1 MTAFVLLLIC
11 VAAQVLIAAGLGI
24 YFLRRHLRERRGQE
38 NAPQPG
44 SKDPAAP
51 G

>member
-24 YFLRRHLRERRGQE
+24 YFLRRYWQERQGKK
-38 NAPQPG
+38 NPLPPDP
-44 SKDPAAP
+44 KDPSAP
-51 G
+51 R

>member
-24 YFLRRHLRERRGQE
+24 YFLRRYLQERQGKE
-38 NAPQPG
+38 SPPPPDP
-44 SKDPAAP
+44 KDPSAP
-51 G
+51 R

>member
-24 YFLRRHLRERRGQE
+24 YFLRRYLQERRGRR
-38 NAPQPG
+38 NAPQPEA
-44 SKDPAAP
+44 KDSIAP
-51 G
+51 K

>member
-24 YFLRRHLRERRGQE
+24 YFLRRYLQERQREKT
-38 NAPQPG
+38 PPPPDP
-44 SKDPAAP
+44 KDPSAP
-51 G
+51 R

>member
-24 YFLRRHLRERRGQE
+24 YFLRRYLRERRGKE
-38 NAPQPG
+38 TAPQPDA
-44 SKDPAAP
+44 KDPAAP
-51 G
+51 S